1 MDVRFR
7 GGIVIQR
14 GWGGG
19 GPLGRGIDGGG
30 ENKKSDVE
38 ILSSSTEPNH
48 T

>member
-7 GGIVIQR
+7 GGM
-14 GWGGG
+14 GGG

-30 ENKKSDVE
+30 ENKKSDE